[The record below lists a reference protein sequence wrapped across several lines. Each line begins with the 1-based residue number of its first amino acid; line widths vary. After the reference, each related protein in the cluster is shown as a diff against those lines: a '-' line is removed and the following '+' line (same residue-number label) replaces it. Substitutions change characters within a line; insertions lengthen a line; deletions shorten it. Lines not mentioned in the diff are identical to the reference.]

1 MSDSVAYPCCGGLVD
16 AGHVDGCSI
25 PSVVRNWYELRHGLL
40 ESEVERLRDK
50 LQDVEAR
57 FNSLEPRYGELII
70 INTQQLA
77 RLNEALMREKMNDA
91 KIEALE
97 KALAKEAAT
106 GAPGEKTPIGRAA
119 ELHNWVAGKNK
130 DAQGER
136 PAAKANA
143 GEVIALTRKQVVEAC
158 QHMRVRQRLDST
170 IMECSTCHVEM
181 AFNPKTGSY
190 EERK

>member
-1 MSDSVAYPCCGGLVD
+1 MADESVGTTID
-16 AGHVDGCSI
+16 AARRIAD
-25 PSVVRNWYELRHGLL
+25 L
-40 ESEVERLRDK
+40 EAEVERLRDVEER
-50 LQDVEAR
+50 LRDVEER
-57 FNSLEPRYGELII
+57 FESLEPRYGELII

-77 RLNEALMREKMNDA
+77 RLNEALMREKMKDA

-97 KALAKEAAT
+97 KALAKEAAA
-106 GAPGEKTPIGRAA
+106 GAPGEKTPIGRAS
-119 ELHNWVAGKNK
+119 ELHNWVENKNR
-130 DAQGER
+130 DAQSER

-181 AFNPKTGSY
+181 AFNLKTGSY